1 MCSAWRPRNSI
12 QTSKRGTAPFGAAET
27 LARSASEGARQR
39 DVSDDPRLRV
49 GLVRLRVPL
58 LAGYPLG
65 AAVSFRVPLAPPV
78 RIRRGLAALAKPVAL
93 DEGSRRRGVTLLEL
107 LIVMTIMLMITA
119 AAIPVILPATQ
130 NRRMREAARLTS
142 SYISGARSRAIES
155 GRPVGVMIERFNG
168 LPYALNLSYCEV
180 PPPYA
185 GDTLSSRIT
194 VAAGGIT
201 GFVPSSDILWQ
212 NVVRVGDLVQLDYKG
227 PLYVIAPFSGL
238 TPGATLTSANLPTT
252 TTPWTLLLP
261 SGATPLLPTAY
272 GAVGVPYQIFRQ
284 PVRSSAAPM
293 QLPEGVVVDLINSG
307 VTTSGVFPTTFVA
320 PINWLTTPPVPWNAI
335 ITFAPSGRVDF
346 VTLGT
351 AGTLTRPT
359 GPIFLLLGRRDLMA
373 DVSQTGNDDNLY
385 DSTNTTNAYLQNF
398 WVTVGYQTGLV
409 TVTENAV
416 NNNAVPAA
424 RAFAQQSQSLGGR

>member
-1 MCSAWRPRNSI
+1 MRSVWRSRKSTHVEKGDSPLWLRGLRKQGTVPRCE
-12 QTSKRGTAPFGAAET
+12 KGTIPF
-27 LARSASEGARQR
+27 LS
-39 DVSDDPRLRV
+39 
-49 GLVRLRVPL
+49 
-58 LAGYPLG
+58 
-65 AAVSFRVPLAPPV
+65 AVS
-78 RIRRGLAALAKPVAL
+78 AKPGQSPA
-93 DEGSRRRGVTLLEL
+93 RGVTLLEL

-168 LPYALNLSYCEV
+168 LPYSMNLSYVEV

-185 GDTLSSRIT
+185 GDFLNSRVT
-194 VAAGGIT
+194 VTGAGIT
-201 GFVPSSDILWQ
+201 GFVGGTDVLWQ

-252 TTPWTLLLP
+252 MNPWTLQLV
-261 SGATPLLPTAY
+261 SGAAFVLPAAY
-272 GAVGVPYQIFRQ
+272 ANLPGVPFQIFRQ

-307 VTTSGVFPTTFVA
+307 VTTSGVFPTTFVP

-385 DSTNTTNAYLQNF
+385 DSTNLTNAYLQNF
-398 WVTVGYQTGLV
+398 WVTIGYQTGLV

-416 NNNAVPAA
+416 NSNVVATA